1 MDARKI
7 LTAIGA
13 GMTSFL
19 LVAVVVIELL
29 DFEFSA
35 IIGLPVGLLVGSV
48 VAVGLWTRGDELGRA
63 TRRAATACA
72 TFGLAAL
79 AFLALRYVNVGRG
92 VLTLEVIVGGSLAAA
107 VIAWIALFVHDR
119 NQS

>member
-1 MDARKI
+1 MDARG
-7 LTAIGA
+7 LFTAIGA

-19 LVAVVVIELL
+19 LVAVAVIELL
-29 DFEFSA
+29 EFEFSA

-48 VAVGLWTRGDELGRA
+48 VAIGLWLRGDELGRG
-63 TRRAATACA
+63 TRRVATACA
-72 TFGLAAL
+72 TFGWATL

-92 VLTLEVIVGGSLAAA
+92 VLTLEVIVGASLAVV

-119 NQS
+119 DRS